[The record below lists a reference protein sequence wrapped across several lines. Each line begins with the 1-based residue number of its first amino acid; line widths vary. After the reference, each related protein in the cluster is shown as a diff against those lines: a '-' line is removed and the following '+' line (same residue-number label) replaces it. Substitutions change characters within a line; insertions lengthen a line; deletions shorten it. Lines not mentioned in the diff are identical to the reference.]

1 MSVMQMIMYA
11 LIIYHYSQVFFDI
24 KISYFK

>member
-11 LIIYHYSQVFFDI
+11 LIIYDYSQVFFDI